1 MMDAPTLLKEIE
13 RGILLGAIDEV
24 PKLCKQAIE
33 INIPAKNVLEAM
45 EQGIRQVGEEYEK
58 GEYFL
63 PELIMAGKAMKDGFE
78 ILEPLIKVEKVAFTG
93 TIVMGSVLGDVHDIG
108 KNIVVSMLRSAG
120 FNVVDLGINVPSETF
135 VQKAKE
141 LGTDIIAAS
150 AYTSST
156 MWELRTVVEMVEDAG
171 LRDRVMV
178 IVGGASTNQAFA
190 TSIGADGWA
199 VNAASAV
206 GLVKHL
212 LAERKGEGR

>member
-78 ILEPLIKVEKVAFTG
+78 ILEPLIKVEKVAFAG

-108 KNIVVSMLRSAG
+108 KNIVASVLRSAG

-141 LGTDIIAAS
+141 LGTDIIGAS

-178 IVGGASTNQAFA
+178 IVGGAPTNQAFA

-199 VNAASAV
+199 VNAASAL
-206 GLVKHL
+206 GLVKRL